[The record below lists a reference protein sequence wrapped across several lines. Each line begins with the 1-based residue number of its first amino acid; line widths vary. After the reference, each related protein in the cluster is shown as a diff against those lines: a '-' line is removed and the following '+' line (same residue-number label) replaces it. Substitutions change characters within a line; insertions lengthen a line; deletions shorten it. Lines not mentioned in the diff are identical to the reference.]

1 MHRTYLGHLIGQGG
15 VRPEQSKIRAIQEMQ
30 RPQTKKQVRSF
41 LGMVGYYRRFLP
53 HFATKAEPLTA
64 LTKKGLPEKVAW
76 TETTERAF
84 KILKKDLV
92 QSVKLKNP
100 DFSQTFLLQTDAS
113 NVGIGAVL
121 SQGSPN
127 DQPIAYYS
135 RKLLD
140 REKKYSAV
148 EKECLA
154 ILLGVKAFATY
165 LIGRPF
171 VLQTDNRALVWL
183 NSFRERN
190 ARLTRWSL
198 ALQPYTFTVQHR
210 KGKDN
215 ANADALSHLP
225 MLEGNGPCFAL
236 AKGSRDVTDCGND
249 PATDPDQLNQLA
261 NGLIKEPIKHQLDH
275 GEQDS
280 RRPKGCSDKD
290 QLPPVDDPIHPLGDC
305 QTTESTKEI
314 SPTYDI

>member
-1 MHRTYLGHLIGQGG
+1 MEESDKEKTAFTSPLGLLQFRRMPFGLSGAPATFQRLMDQVLRGTESFAGVYLDDIVIHSETWEEHLRHLREVFRRLQEAQLTIQLRKCHFRGHECTYLIGQGG

-154 ILLGVKAFATY
+154 ILLGVNLK
-165 LIGRPF
+165 L
-171 VLQTDNRALVWL
+171 
-183 NSFRERN
+183 
-190 ARLTRWSL
+190 SL
-198 ALQPYTFTVQHR
+198 RT
-210 KGKDN
+210 
-215 ANADALSHLP
+215 
-225 MLEGNGPCFAL
+225 
-236 AKGSRDVTDCGND
+236 
-249 PATDPDQLNQLA
+249 
-261 NGLIKEPIKHQLDH
+261 
-275 GEQDS
+275 
-280 RRPKGCSDKD
+280 
-290 QLPPVDDPIHPLGDC
+290 
-305 QTTESTKEI
+305 
-314 SPTYDI
+314 